1 MEQHT
6 VKIGLFSK
14 KDLETKEGKRMSKT
28 LCRLARPRAVASWNN
43 PNPDT
48 ERARIMRK
56 LDTVPASNDDRIL
69 TAFEDAGSK
78 AIQLHEL
85 LLRLVEMTNKPSKR
99 HLQAKIIGF
108 DRRMRKGKFADLGF
122 IQEAFLMGVEVG
134 ADEEIKAIRKQT
146 TDDAQTKN
154 NIRAIYKVKNGAKPY
169 PGRDPICK
177 ESKMKEYCA
186 RMWHLLNRKHKP
198 MTRQEDAALEI
209 INIYQYRGTWQTLA
223 THYRGYPPQE
233 LKEAW
238 ENLQKRG
245 GNAE

>member
-1 MEQHT
+1 MEKHT

-56 LDTVPASNDDRIL
+56 LDTVPPSNDDRIL
-69 TAFEDAGSK
+69 KALEDAGSK

-85 LLRLVEMTNKPSKR
+85 LLRLVEMTKEPSKR
-99 HLQAKIIGF
+99 YLQAKIVGF
-108 DRRMRKGKFADLGF
+108 DQRMREGKFTDLGF

-146 TDDAQTKN
+146 TSDAQTKN
-154 NIRAIYKVKNGAKPY
+154 NIRAIYKVKNGAKLY

-198 MTRQEDAALEI
+198 MTSQKEAALEI
-209 INIYQYRGTWQTLA
+209 IDKYQYRGTWQTLA
-223 THYRGYPPQE
+223 VHYRSFQPQE